1 MATSTASSVTK
12 ATAKLVSVDYEVF
25 GKVQGVF
32 FRKYTQ
38 QEATK
43 LKLVGWVMNTEQ
55 GTVTGQMQG
64 PEDVVKKMKEW
75 LKKTGS
81 PKSKI
86 EKADFKNQKSIDQLE
101 YKSFDVRK

>member
-1 MATSTASSVTK
+1 MASASVAST
-12 ATAKLVSVDYEVF
+12 KLLSVDFQVF

-55 GTVTGQMQG
+55 GTVLGQMQG
-64 PEDVVKKMKEW
+64 TPDAVKSMKAW
-75 LKKTGS
+75 LKTKGS

-86 EKADFKNQKSIDQLE
+86 DKAEFKEEKEIKALQFKA
-101 YKSFDVRK
+101 FDVRK